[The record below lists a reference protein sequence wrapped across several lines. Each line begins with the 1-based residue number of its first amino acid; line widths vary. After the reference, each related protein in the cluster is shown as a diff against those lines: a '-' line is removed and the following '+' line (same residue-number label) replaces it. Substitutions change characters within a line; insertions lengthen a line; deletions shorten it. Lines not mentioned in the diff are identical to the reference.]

1 MNVRYIHEAR
11 KSIGKSTLD
20 LLSTIFEQS
29 SGLPPGVPA
38 TRFRAKYPQWMDDL
52 HSMGQS
58 SMLLKL
64 DYTKDTYRVSAYVL
78 PLIEAP
84 RASKILASMEAVYK
98 YLRQYYDEH
107 LLQPLAAK
115 QLIKSVEVEHTL
127 LLESFCYMRDV
138 GGWWSGI
145 GNNFPLEGEST
156 VTINEQVLKYDS
168 FGEFISRDYETNYVL
183 PARYPGGMTRVGQ
196 LSESVVLQEQP
207 EEVDDAGPLSLADLL
222 HPVIQKSSLQQFLD
236 GHLREAV
243 LNSVIAVFALIRDRT
258 GLEDDGDSLIGKAF
272 SLEKPFLILR
282 DLATESGKNDQKGFI
297 QIFKGAYQG
306 IRNPNAHSLE
316 HDLTEHKA
324 AQYLVF
330 ASLLAR
336 RVDEAKA
343 NQVKRADP
351 TSG

>member
-1 MNVRYIHEAR
+1 MNVRYINEAR
-11 KSIGKSTLD
+11 KSIGKSTLEM
-20 LLSTIFEQS
+20 LSAIFEQS

-58 SMLLKL
+58 SILLKL
-64 DYTKDTYRVSAYVL
+64 DYTKDTYRASAYVL

-84 RASKILASMEAVYK
+84 RASKILASIEAVYK
-98 YLRQYYDEH
+98 YLRQYYNEH

-127 LLESFCYMRDV
+127 LLESLCYMRDV

-156 VTINEQVLKYDS
+156 VTVNEQVLKYDS
-168 FGEFISRDYETNYVL
+168 FGEFISRDYETSYVL

-196 LSESVVLQEQP
+196 SESVGLREQP
-207 EEVDDAGPLSLADLL
+207 EQVDAIAVNSPSLVDLL
-222 HPVIQKSSLQQFLD
+222 HPIIQKSSLKQFLD
-236 GHLREAV
+236 GHLRDAV
-243 LNSVIAVFALIRDRT
+243 LNSVIAVFDLIRDRT
-258 GLEDDGDSLIGKAF
+258 GLGEDGDRLIGKAF
-272 SLEKPFLILR
+272 ALEDPFLILSE
-282 DLATESGKNDQKGFI
+282 LATESGENDQKGFM

-306 IRNPNAHSLE
+306 IRNPKAHSLE

-336 RVDEAKA
+336 RVDEAK
-343 NQVKRADP
+343 QVKRADP
-351 TSG
+351 NSG